1 LNDEVERLNAE
12 LAEVTAARDDFFDEC
27 DRYVKRIKELEA
39 KLLTEDKRESVA
51 LLRSADRILKALL
64 VGKQSSQYKRF
75 KAALDQM
82 MP

>member
-12 LAEVTAARDDFFDEC
+12 LAEVTAARDDFFDQC
-27 DRYVKRIKELEA
+27 DRYAKRIKELEA
-39 KLLTEDKRESVA
+39 KLLTEDKR
-51 LLRSADRILKALL
+51 DRILKALL
-64 VGKQSSQYKRF
+64 VGKQSSQYKRL